1 MKDIYQNCPLF
12 ENEQYLLRLIS
23 YEDLADLLKV
33 YSDPKSVPLFNSDN
47 CNGDD
52 FHYTTMERM
61 RQAIDFWLWE
71 YGNRMY
77 VRMSIIDKGT
87 RCAVGTT
94 ELFVRTATD
103 YFTDCLLLRLDLR
116 SDFERSMAIEEILGL
131 IFEQAL
137 PYFPCK
143 MIATKAIPVAT
154 QRIEALKRLGFVPT
168 EEKVIGHGGIEYG
181 DYFVKAN

>member
-61 RQAIDFWLWE
+61 RQAMDFWLWE

-77 VRMSIIDKGT
+77 VRMAIIDRDT
-87 RCAVGTT
+87 QCAIGTT

-116 SDFERSMAIEEILGL
+116 SDYERVDELWKILTL
-131 IFEQAL
+131 IFEEVLA
-137 PYFPCK
+137 YFPCK
-143 MIATKAIPVAT
+143 MIATKAPHFALE
-154 QRIEALKRLGFVPT
+154 RIAALRKLGFAVT
-168 EEKVIGHGGIEYG
+168 EEKVIGRGGVEYG
-181 DYFVKAN
+181 DYYVMMR